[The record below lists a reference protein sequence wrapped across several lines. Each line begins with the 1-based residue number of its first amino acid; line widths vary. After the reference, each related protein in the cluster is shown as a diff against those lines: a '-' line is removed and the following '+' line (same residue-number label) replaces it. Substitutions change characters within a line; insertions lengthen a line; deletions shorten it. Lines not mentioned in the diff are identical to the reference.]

1 MIRKII
7 EMLLSNESVLLLL
20 YEKIFPSTISNK
32 KPFNT
37 QCFIDALEKT
47 RLASA
52 HKAPD
57 VRVRTA
63 AVKERLTTPGKD
75 AKRTGSRG
83 WFKLPI

>member
-1 MIRKII
+1 
-7 EMLLSNESVLLLL
+7 MLLSNESVLLLL
-20 YEKIFPSTISNK
+20 YEKIFPTSISNK

-47 RLASA
+47 KPGSSN
-52 HKAPD
+52 KGPD

-63 AVKERLTTPGKD
+63 AVKERLATPGKE